1 MEAMFDWRKKPD
13 HPMNSPEAVAKQLAE
28 LPANDPAK
36 ALEEING
43 WVVSVAETEGFKPEL
58 RAGVLEALDEA
69 GQRHHDSLLADYLA
83 SPQIYDFKIQ
93 ARWQKIYAFWHQLLD
108 AYVTAA
114 TELDVPAQKA
124 GPARDALPLL
134 LCRGL
139 RAGAQVVKC
148 RRLNYQ
154 TAEPGTW
161 EKLSRLYALAERA
174 QVTAAEVRAYKSEPL
189 PTTPAGEFTRA
200 LMLEFGSLAELA
212 PEHVELAFRV
222 AARVA
227 SSFAIAA
234 QPAPGLRFC
243 VDVALGTPPVE
254 CARFKPGPGGSPRY
268 FGPGTALARLDEMI
282 KHNDEHVL
290 PTERRFGRDFSVWDK
305 MTVLR
310 HLLAQWNDRRPM
322 RREERSPAEGE
333 LPVHYGFNAIRIV
346 VPQTDTAQMEAIAE
360 TMKEKGSLAIAAET
374 LDREPESWALKD
386 LSPSGIAA
394 DAPARS
400 DLWIKVG
407 KLCAVKPPSA
417 KVWWVGVVRRLDA
430 TSRSALRVGIELLTR
445 RPHAVWLKFVGE
457 GQTAAA
463 NWETSSGSYSYD
475 YVHAVLLF
483 PEGARSLNDAN
494 LLLSPENF
502 IGGAVCEALMGEKSR
517 MLKLGQP
524 IATGDDFVIA
534 SCEWK

>member
-1 MEAMFDWRKKPD
+1 MFDWRKKPD
-13 HPMNSPEAVAKQLAE
+13 HPMNSPEAVAQQLAE

-36 ALEEING
+36 ALDEIGG
-43 WVVSVAETEGFKPEL
+43 WVESVAEAPGFKPEL
-58 RAGVLEALDEA
+58 RTVVLEALDEA
-69 GQRHHDSLLADYLA
+69 GQRFHDQLLADYLA
-83 SPQIYDFKIQ
+83 APQLYDFKVQ
-93 ARWQKIYAFWHQLLD
+93 ARWQKMYAFWNQLLE
-108 AYVTAA
+108 AYVKAA
-114 TELDVPAQKA
+114 TELDGPAQKA

-139 RAGAQVVKC
+139 RAGAEAAKC
-148 RRLNYQ
+148 RHLNYH
-154 TAEPGTW
+154 TVEKETW
-161 EKLSRLYALAERA
+161 EKICRLYAVAERDK
-174 QVTAAEVRAYKSEPL
+174 VTGAEAKAYKSEPL

-200 LMLEFGSLAELA
+200 LMLEFGAPQELA
-212 PEHVELAFRV
+212 PEHVELAFRIT
-222 AARVA
+222 ARVA

-243 VDVALGTPPVE
+243 VDLARGTPPTE
-254 CARFKPGPGGSPRY
+254 CARYTPAPGGSPRY

-310 HLLAQWNDRRPM
+310 HVLAQWGEQRPM
-322 RREERSPAEGE
+322 RRDERVAAEGE
-333 LPVHYGFNAIRIV
+333 LAVLNGFNAIRVV

-360 TMKEKGSLAIAAET
+360 TMKEKRSLAIAGET
-374 LDREPESWALKD
+374 LDRAPESWALRD

-394 DAPARS
+394 DAPPRP

-407 KLCAVKPPSA
+407 KMCAVKPPSA
-417 KVWWVGVVRRLDA
+417 KIWWVGVVRRLDA

-463 NWETSSGSYSYD
+463 NWETSSGSYAYD

-494 LLLSPENF
+494 LLMAPEHF
-502 IGGAVCEALMGEKSR
+502 IGGVVCEALMGEKSR